1 MKKRFVGRM
10 LCLLLVVMSAILAFT
25 ACESRRAPVFA
36 ELDFTAVAPETCTE
50 TTNVT
55 NYVKLTVADY
65 GDIIIR
71 LYPEVA
77 PETVENF
84 QSLVSRGFYDGLIFH
99 RVIENFMIQGG
110 DPKGDGTGDSG
121 KDIKGEFNL
130 NGFEN
135 NLKHVRGVVSMARGD
150 DRDPT
155 TTWDLNSGSCQ
166 FFIVHKT
173 YPSLDGNYG
182 AFGYVVS
189 GMDVVDKIAKVS
201 TNASDKPTTDVV
213 ITSARFVEVAE

>member
-1 MKKRFVGRM
+1 MKKTVVCKL
-10 LCLLLVVMSAILAFT
+10 LCLALALCALSMTLV
-25 ACESRRAPVFA
+25 ACNKHQAPVFA
-36 ELDFTAVAPETCTE
+36 ELDFTAVDPAKCTE
-50 TTNVT
+50 TSSVT

-77 PETVENF
+77 PETVKNF
-84 QSLVSRGFYDGLIFH
+84 QTLVGQGFYDGLIFH

-110 DPKGDGTGDSG
+110 DPEGTGMGGSS
-121 KDIKGEFNL
+121 KNVKGEFNL

-135 NLKHVRGVVSMARGD
+135 NLKHIRGVISMARSD
-150 DRDPT
+150 DRNPS
-155 TTWDLNSGSCQ
+155 TTWDLDSASSQ

-182 AFGYVVS
+182 SFGYVVS
-189 GMDVVDKIAKVS
+189 GMEVVDKIAKVS